1 MNQLARQDYSN
12 APAVGSGLGQS
23 RQGRRALQQIEAQA
37 ELGRVLD
44 VQRGRA
50 SANRIDVNAAV
61 GARAMERRA
70 QLIDYK
76 RALANGDMETEM
88 ALTQHEQ
95 AAGRGI
101 LAEQYRLS
109 NPVW

>member
-1 MNQLARQDYSN
+1 
-12 APAVGSGLGQS
+12 
-23 RQGRRALQQIEAQA
+23 
-37 ELGRVLD
+37 
-44 VQRGRA
+44 
-50 SANRIDVNAAV
+50 
-61 GARAMERRA
+61 MERRA